1 MVTLTLSN
9 EQFNLSPISL
19 PKETSKLLPLHYQAM
34 LSTLQPDQPP
44 PIEADFNSQAL
55 QPLTKRFSHP
65 NSVSY
70 QLCPASDPEK
80 LVAYVYLKPPSGPDP
95 RTTEEKEKELREEV
109 EKSTSSMSKEL
120 LYALKAENRDLNER
134 YFGERYEER
143 FWELASLVTD
153 EAYQRRGLG
162 TKLVEEGL
170 NKVRRRVK
178 EEAQEGSRVEGVC
191 LVANPAAKRTYE
203 KTGFKLLGGRPL
215 RREGMRDDHM
225 HLWFVK
231 KFE

>member
-1 MVTLTLSN
+1 MTTLTLSN
-9 EQFNLSPISL
+9 EQFILSPLSL
-19 PKETSKLLPLHYQAM
+19 PKETSKLLPLHYRAM
-34 LSTLQPDQPP
+34 LSTLQPDQSP

-55 QPLTKRFSHP
+55 VPLTKRFSQP

-70 QLCPASDPEK
+70 QICPASDPEK
-80 LVAYVYLKPPSGPDP
+80 LVAYVYLKPPSAPDD
-95 RTTEEKEKELREEV
+95 RTAEEKEKELREEV
-109 EKSTSSMSKEL
+109 EKSTSPTSKEL
-120 LYALKAENRDLNER
+120 LYGLKAENMELNER

-162 TKLVEEGL
+162 TRLVEEGL
-170 NKVRRRVK
+170 NKVRRRVR
-178 EEAQEGSRVEGVC
+178 EEEGSKVEGVY
-191 LVANPAAKRTYE
+191 LVANPAGKRTYE
-203 KTGFKLLGGRPL
+203 KAGFKLLGGRPL